1 MGTVLLLKPLCRFF
15 AATSAGIAGLALL
28 RVSAFEVKTGGIGP
42 MGQRQSGQRLIILC
56 TRFTARAFHP
66 LNDLLAA
73 VYLIFFAL
81 IAGGAF
87 ALMSQN
93 LRGSASLATQRSG
106 GKPRR
111 HPEAPEPGDEVLY
124 VDFSRERLEELYQQ
138 AS

>member
-1 MGTVLLLKPLCRFF
+1 M
-15 AATSAGIAGLALL
+15 
-28 RVSAFEVKTGGIGP
+28 
-42 MGQRQSGQRLIILC
+42 
-56 TRFTARAFHP
+56 
-66 LNDLLAA
+66 NDLLAA

-93 LRGSASLATQRSG
+93 LRGSAPLASG
-106 GKPRR
+106 QARGSRPRR

-124 VDFSRERLEELYQQ
+124 VDLSRERLEELYQQ

>member
-1 MGTVLLLKPLCRFF
+1 
-15 AATSAGIAGLALL
+15 
-28 RVSAFEVKTGGIGP
+28 
-42 MGQRQSGQRLIILC
+42 
-56 TRFTARAFHP
+56 
-66 LNDLLAA
+66 LNDLLAG

-93 LRGSASLATQRSG
+93 LRGSASLASARRTGTRT
-106 GKPRR
+106 KR

-124 VDFSRERLEELYQQ
+124 VDLSRERLEELYQR